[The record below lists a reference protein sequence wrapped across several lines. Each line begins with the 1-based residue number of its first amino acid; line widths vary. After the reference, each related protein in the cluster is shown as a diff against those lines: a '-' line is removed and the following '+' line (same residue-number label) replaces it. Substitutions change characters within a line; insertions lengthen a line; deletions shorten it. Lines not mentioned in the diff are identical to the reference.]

1 MALNQSAVNVEVV
14 NGSAGG
20 AVFTKALSVVTS
32 ATASFLRG
40 ISALKTITSTN
51 SVLIVQA
58 LIYAKNLL
66 ATSTSTVSIVRA
78 FDKIISLVSV
88 LSTATINL
96 ATIFGRVL
104 SATSSSTV
112 TLIRQIGKQIVVS
125 IVSSIVTISQQ
136 LSYLKTLSVTST
148 VIPVLQRY
156 FSKIVLE
163 VEVVAA
169 SILLATNRL
178 ITLLAYSSASVNITR
193 GISKIVDLVTSITTS
208 TISKATLFVREL
220 SANVTSLITITIAR
234 FYYRTLSVVSTVTA
248 IVEKFFNKVLTISVN
263 CGIILSRL
271 INVTFTALSAV
282 IQILLVNTV
291 SFTSYPLE
299 RLIYA
304 AQRFRTVSLQKLRA
318 ISSVKIRKIFY

>member
-20 AVFTKALSVVTS
+20 AVFTQALSVVTS

-40 ISALKTITSTN
+40 IGALKTITSTS
-51 SVLIVQA
+51 SVLITKA
-58 LIYAKNLL
+58 LTYAKTLL

-96 ATIFGRVL
+96 AITFSRVI
-104 SATSSSTV
+104 SASVSSTV
-112 TLIRQIGKQIVVS
+112 TLIRQIGKI
-125 IVSSIVTISQQ
+125 ITSSIVTSIATIAQQ

-178 ITLLAYSSASVNITR
+178 ITLLAYSSASVSITK

-208 TISKATLFVREL
+208 TLSKVTSFVREL
-220 SANVTSLITITIAR
+220 TVNVTSLVTLTVAR
-234 FYYRTLSVVSTVTA
+234 FYFRTLSVVSTVTA

-263 CGIILSRL
+263 CGIILSR
-271 INVTFTALSAV
+271 ALSLTLSLISTV
-282 IQILLVNTV
+282 IPQLVVEAV
-291 SFTSYPLE
+291 SFVSYPVD

-304 AQRFRTVSLQKLRA
+304 ADKIREITVTKFRTIFADKDTRA
-318 ISSVKIRKIFY
+318 

>member
-40 ISALKTITSTN
+40 ISALKTITSTS

-58 LIYAKNLL
+58 LIYAKNIL

-78 FDKIISLVSV
+78 FDKIITLVSV

-96 ATIFGRVL
+96 ANVFGRVL
-104 SATSSSTV
+104 SATVSNTV
-112 TLIRQIGKQIVVS
+112 TLVREIGLQVITS
-125 IVSSIVTISQQ
+125 IVSSIVTIAQQ
-136 LSYLKTLSVTST
+136 LNYLKTLSVTST

-156 FSKIVLE
+156 FSKIVIE

-178 ITLLAYSSASVNITR
+178 ITLLAYSSASVSITK

-208 TISKATLFVREL
+208 TISKAISFVKEL
-220 SANVTSLITITIAR
+220 SASVTSLVTITVAR

-248 IVEKFFNKVLTISVN
+248 TVNKFFNKVLTISVN
-263 CGIILSRL
+263 CGIILSR
-271 INVTFTALSAV
+271 ALSLTLSLISSV
-282 IQILLVNTV
+282 IPQLVVEAV
-291 SFTSYPLE
+291 SFVTYPVD

-304 AQRFRTVSLQKLRA
+304 ADKIREVTVIKFRTIFADKDTRA
-318 ISSVKIRKIFY
+318 

>member
-40 ISALKTITSTN
+40 IGALKTITSTS
-51 SVLIVQA
+51 SVLITKA
-58 LIYAKNLL
+58 LTYAKTLL
-66 ATSTSTVSIVRA
+66 ASSTSVVTIVRA
-78 FDKIISLVSV
+78 FSKFITLVSV

-96 ATIFGRVL
+96 ALTFSRIL

-112 TLIRQIGKQIVVS
+112 TLIREIGQIITSS
-125 IVSSIVTISQQ
+125 IVSSVVTITRI
-136 LSYLKTLSVTST
+136 LNYLKTLSVTST

-156 FSKIVLE
+156 FDKIILE

-178 ITLLAYSSASVNITR
+178 ITLLAYSSASVSITR
-193 GISKIVDLVTSITTS
+193 HLNKALSLVLVAS
-208 TISKATLFVREL
+208 TVTLTKVTDFVRE
-220 SANVTSLITITIAR
+220 VTATVSSVVTLTVAR
-234 FYYRTLSVVSTVTA
+234 FYFRTLSVVSSVVATVN
-248 IVEKFFNKVLTISVN
+248 KFFNKLLTISVN
-263 CGIILSRL
+263 CGIILSR
-271 INVTFTALSAV
+271 ALSFTLSV
-282 IQILLVNTV
+282 ISTVIPRLVVEAV
-291 SFTSYPLE
+291 SFVSFPVD

-304 AQRFRTVSLQKLRA
+304 ADKIRTATVIKFRTIFADKDTRA
-318 ISSVKIRKIFY
+318 